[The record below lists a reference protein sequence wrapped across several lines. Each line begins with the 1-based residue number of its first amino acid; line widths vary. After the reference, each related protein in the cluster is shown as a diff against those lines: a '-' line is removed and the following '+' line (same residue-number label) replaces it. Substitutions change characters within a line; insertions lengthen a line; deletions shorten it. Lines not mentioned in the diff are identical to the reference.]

1 MNNNNKEKV
10 SVVKK
15 IQMFD
20 DAEFSSKVT
29 FEIEK
34 LFPNRRIDSVLLVAP
49 PDADSSMF
57 NYKMDNEKLY
67 NMKIMKN
74 KEELEL

>member
-10 SVVKK
+10 GVVKE

-34 LFPNRRIDSVLLVAP
+34 
-49 PDADSSMF
+49 
-57 NYKMDNEKLY
+57 
-67 NMKIMKN
+67 
-74 KEELEL
+74 